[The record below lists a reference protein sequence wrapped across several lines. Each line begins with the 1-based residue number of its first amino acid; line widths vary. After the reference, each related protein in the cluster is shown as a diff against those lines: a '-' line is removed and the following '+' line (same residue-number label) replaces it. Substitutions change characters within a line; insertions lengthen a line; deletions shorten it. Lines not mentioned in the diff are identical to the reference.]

1 MNAFTSFSGSSPMF
15 SFGAADAADPFFAR
29 YGRALPRGLREEAAG
44 TSWAEFESTYGA
56 QHGPVR
62 LGGWT
67 ATPLGA
73 GRTAFEATIAIGD
86 TIHTA
91 SATTC
96 GPIAAMTAM
105 LYDLGLHIEILS
117 FHRHELGETS
127 ATFLLCRSGD
137 RTTWV
142 MGSGET
148 GNESSLRAM
157 IAGIN
162 KLGA

>member
-1 MNAFTSFSGSSPMF
+1 MNAFTSFSDFAPMF
-15 SFGAADAADPFFAR
+15 PFGTPDADPFFAR
-29 YGRALPRGLREEAAG
+29 YGRALPRGLREEASG
-44 TSWAEFESTYGA
+44 MSWVEFESTYGA

-67 ATPLGA
+67 ATVLGA
-73 GRTAFEATIAIGD
+73 GRSAFEATIAIGD

-105 LYDLGLHIEILS
+105 LYDLGLNIEILS
-117 FHRHELGETS
+117 FHRHDLGELS
-127 ATFLLCRSGD
+127 ATFLLCRSGE
-137 RTTWV
+137 RTVWV
-142 MGSGET
+142 MGTGET
-148 GNESSLRAM
+148 GSESSLRAM

>member
-1 MNAFTSFSGSSPMF
+1 MNAFISSGTAPMF
-15 SFGAADAADPFFAR
+15 PFSTAADPFSAR
-29 YGRALPRGLREEAAG
+29 HGRALPRGLREEAAG
-44 TSWAEFESTYGA
+44 MTWAEFESTYCS

-67 ATPLGA
+67 ATALGA
-73 GRTAFEATIAIGD
+73 GRSAFEATIAVGD

-105 LYDLGLHIEILS
+105 LYDLGLNIEILS
-117 FHRHELGETS
+117 FHRYELGEMS

-137 RTTWV
+137 RTAWV
-142 MGSGET
+142 MGTGET
-148 GNESSLRAM
+148 GNESSLRGM

-162 KLGA
+162 KLGG

>member
-1 MNAFTSFSGSSPMF
+1 MNAFISFSGIAPMF
-15 SFGAADAADPFFAR
+15 PCGTDAADPFFAR
-29 YGRALPRGLREEAAG
+29 YGRPLPRGLREEAAG
-44 TSWAEFESTYGA
+44 MTWAEFESTYGA

-67 ATPLGA
+67 ATALGA
-73 GRTAFEATIAIGD
+73 GRSAFEATIAIGD

-105 LYDLGLHIEILS
+105 LYDLGLNIEILS
-117 FHRHELGETS
+117 FHRHEIDGMS
-127 ATFLLCRSGD
+127 ATFLRCRSGD
-137 RTTWV
+137 RTDWV
-142 MGSGET
+142 MGTGAT